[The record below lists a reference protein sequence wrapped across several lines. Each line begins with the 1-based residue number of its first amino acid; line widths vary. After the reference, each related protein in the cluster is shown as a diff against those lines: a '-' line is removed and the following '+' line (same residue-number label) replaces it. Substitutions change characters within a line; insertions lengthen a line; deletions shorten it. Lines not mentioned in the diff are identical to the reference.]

1 MHAKRGNVY
10 MKKSKILFFILGA
23 LVFSLSACNAS
34 NENSGGSNGPT
45 SSHEHTY
52 SSSWNYDDTYHWHDA
67 TCGHDVVSSK
77 EIHTFNDVV
86 TPASYSA
93 GGYTTHTCTVC
104 GYSYTDS
111 QTDQLVHHYE
121 SGWSHDESTHWHACT
136 DSGYEHLKSGES
148 SHTFNDVV
156 TPASYSAGGYTTHT
170 CTVCGYSYT
179 DSQTDRLTY
188 SITWKNW
195 DNSVLRVDKCYQGST
210 PSYGSTPTRNNDDE
224 HYYVFTGWSP
234 SIVAAY
240 SDATYIAQY
249 SEHERTS
256 FTISYNSN
264 GGNITPSSQTKTK
277 GRALT
282 LTSTKPTKEGHT
294 FIGWNNIYENAVY
307 SSGSSFNLDRD
318 VTLWALWEDT
328 CEHCN
333 GTGTYSWTSTCS
345 FCSGKG
351 KRDQCNSCGSYS
363 IKTVIING
371 IGGIKQCN
379 NCSSTSISTKTCTW
393 CNGKG
398 SSSGSES
405 CTYCNH
411 TGHHGG
417 DAPTISSTEA
427 RKISLNTV
435 NGFEYRVNNG
445 GWQSSP
451 VFDNLKPSTSYTF
464 YQRKATSGNVPF
476 GETSKPLSASTGST
490 TLFYVTYQLNGG
502 TNDSRNPTQYYS
514 NQSNKILYNPTR
526 EHYTFANWTYN
537 GTAVTQINASWAVD
551 VELVANWNAYG
562 YSITYNLDGGTNNSN
577 NPTTHTIE
585 SGEIHLLTPTRK
597 GYTFTGWTGSN
608 GDTPEL
614 DVVIPA
620 GNTSNLTYTAHWSL
634 NTYTITYVLNGGTN
648 NPSNPSSY
656 TVLDSTITLANP
668 TREHY
673 DFKGWKNGNSSV
685 TRIYT
690 SNAQNYTLTATWAPH
705 NYSITYNLD
714 GGTNNPNNPTTH
726 TVESNEIT
734 LGDPT
739 RDGYTFI
746 GWTGSNGDNPS
757 TNVVIGAGNTDNLS
771 YTANWSLNTY
781 SITYH
786 LDGGTNHIKNPAS
799 YTIEDTI
806 DLRDASKDYYLFEG
820 WFKEPEFINKVETL
834 HGLFGDLDLYAK
846 FTPFVY
852 SASYNANGGA
862 LQFDHDIK
870 ITLSYGDSGLDEVYT
885 IHQNDSFNPYNVMQT
900 FRKESSESSS
910 GFCSFDG
917 WYLDEGFTNLI
928 SGSCVVNQNTTLY
941 AKWIETPTASNKI
954 PEVLRNGLV
963 SSAQGA
969 GTKTGPVYIE
979 VPYNC
984 TGSMTLSWSIWG
996 SKSKVTTPSGSYYEY
1011 GGGSVS
1017 AKDLTT
1023 GTTLFSKSGSA
1034 NSSSNYSQSGTVDIS
1049 SLPGHIIQLSSSVN
1063 YGSSGINSSSLR
1075 VKSFIKNENL
1085 GFISLDNSTV
1095 DLNVDYDS
1103 LISSPQAT
1111 RQGYDF
1117 AGWYDENDSLI
1128 TDYWNYDSDKSF
1140 HAEWTIH
1147 NYNLN
1152 YVLNGGENSPSNPST
1167 YNINDEIA
1175 LSNPTREG
1183 YTFAGWYTDS
1193 SFKTRIETIHG
1204 TDFRD
1209 YTLYAKWTANTYIA
1223 TLDYGGGQNCPTV
1236 NFYSQGNLIRTVDLY
1251 KGSTLSYFV
1260 PEAPSENLKFAG
1272 WYTNS
1277 SCTNLYSFNG
1287 VVNSNLNL
1295 YAKWIDVSGYNYS
1308 ELGSDVNTQTNGN
1321 QYGYIAITSPI
1332 NQTITITSSSGLDL
1346 FGAIYDENWN
1356 MIASCDDI
1364 SDDNLDFSITVTL
1377 EAGKIYY
1384 IGYKG
1389 NQVST
1394 VGDCVINITGVNS
1407 SDTIITG
1414 DYTQIIESV
1423 TVTYDSSFTL
1433 PIPKKDGYIF
1443 VGWFDENGNPIDTSS
1458 WSYVESITI
1467 YAHWIPAN

>member
-1 MHAKRGNVY
+1 MF
-10 MKKSKILFFILGA
+10 KIISILGFSA
-23 LVFSLSACNAS
+23 LALAGCN
-34 NENSGGSNGPT
+34 
-45 SSHEHTY
+45 SHEHTF
-52 SSSWNYDDTYHWHDA
+52 SSSWSKDSNYHWHEA
-67 TCGHDVVSSK
+67 TCGHDVTTDKDTHHFS
-77 EIHTFNDVV
+77 DVV
-86 TPASYSA
+86 TPATYES
-93 GGYTTHTCTVC
+93 GGFTTHTCSVC
-104 GYSYTDS
+104 GYSYRDNGSS
-111 QTDQLVHHYE
+111 QLIHNY
-121 SGWSHDESTHWHACT
+121 SSNWLYNSSTHWHPCT

-148 SHTFNDVV
+148 NHTYNSVV
-156 TPASYSAGGYTTHT
+156 TPATYESGGFTTHT
-170 CTVCGYSYT
+170 CSVCGYSYT
-179 DSQTDRLTY
+179 DSETDKLTY
-188 SITWKNW
+188 KITWKNW
-195 DNSVLRVDKCYQGST
+195 NGTTLRVDRCYKGQT
-210 PSYGSTPTRNNDDE
+210 PSYGSNPTKDNDDQ
-224 HYYVFTGWSP
+224 YYYTFTGWSP
-234 SIVAAY
+234 TVVPAY

-264 GGNITPSSQTKTK
+264 GGDITPSSQTKTK
-277 GRALT
+277 GQALT

-294 FIGWNNIYENAVY
+294 FIGWNSIFENTVY
-307 SSGSSFNLDRD
+307 SSGSSFNLDKD
-318 VTLWALWEDT
+318 VTLWAMWEDT

-345 FCSGKG
+345 FCSGTG

-417 DAPTISSTEA
+417 DAPTISSVEA
-427 RKISLNTV
+427 RKIILKTV
-435 NGFEYRVNNG
+435 AGFEYSLDKST
-445 GWQSSP
+445 WQSSP
-451 VFDNLKPSTSYTF
+451 VFDNLKPSTNYTF
-464 YQRKATSGNVPF
+464 YQRRATSGNVPF
-476 GETSKPLSASTGST
+476 GETSKPLSVTTSST

-502 TNDSRNPTQYYS
+502 NNDSRNPTQYYS
-514 NQSNKILYNPTR
+514 NKSNKTLYDPFK
-526 EHYTFANWTYN
+526 EHYSFVNWTYN
-537 GTAVTQINASWAVD
+537 GSAVTEINASWATD
-551 VELVANWNAYG
+551 IELVANWKAYG
-562 YSITYNLDGGTNNSN
+562 YSITYNLDGGTNNSS
-577 NPTTHTIE
+577 NPTTHGIE
-585 SGEIHLLTPTRK
+585 SNAITLAQPTK
-597 GYTFTGWTGSN
+597 NGYTFIGWTGSN
-608 GDTPEL
+608 GNIPEIT
-614 DVVIPA
+614 VTIPA
-620 GNTSNLTYTAHWSL
+620 GNTENLTYNANWSL

-648 NPSNPSSY
+648 NSSNPSSY

-673 DFKGWKNGNSSV
+673 DFKGWKNGNS
-685 TRIYT
+685 TITKIYT

-714 GGTNNPNNPTTH
+714 GGTNNSNNPTTH
-726 TVESNEIT
+726 TVESDEIT

-746 GWTGSNGDNPS
+746 GWTGSNGNNPS
-757 TNVVIGAGNTDNLS
+757 TSVVIGAGNTDDLS

-799 YTIEDTI
+799 YTIEDTV
-806 DLRDASKDYYLFEG
+806 DLRAASKDYYSFEG
-820 WFKEPEFINKVETL
+820 WFKEPEFINKIETL
-834 HGLFGDLDLYAK
+834 NGQFGDLDLYAK
-846 FTPFVY
+846 FVPFK
-852 SASYNANGGA
+852 YNSTFNVGDGEIKFNVIVNYCNGTSDPQYIPVNCG
-862 LQFDHDIK
+862 
-870 ITLSYGDSGLDEVYT
+870 E
-885 IHQNDSFNPYNVMQT
+885 
-900 FRKESSESSS
+900 
-910 GFCSFDG
+910 SFDPYTLNIPTRSGYIFGG
-917 WYLDEGFTNLI
+917 WFLDSSCETALIDNYLINKDTNI
-928 SGSCVVNQNTTLY
+928 Y
-941 AKWIETPTASNKI
+941 AKWISVSHTYSALTKATGVYGFGDSSQNGGNHSSTSYFYVPYSITGEVKI
-954 PEVLRNGLV
+954 YCKLSFSGYSGYS
-963 SSAQGA
+963 SSASAKLTDTTTNTVIYSKSRSAYNSFEETQTVNLIQGHTYKLYA
-969 GTKTGPVYIE
+969 TGTYSSKYQSSLGYSYYSQGTAQLTVTPLENVSTNI
-979 VPYNC
+979 NC
-984 TGSMTLSWSIWG
+984 TNEI
-996 SKSKVTTPSGSYYEY
+996 VQSYE
-1011 GGGSVS
+1011 
-1017 AKDLTT
+1017 
-1023 GTTLFSKSGSA
+1023 
-1034 NSSSNYSQSGTVDIS
+1034 QETVA
-1049 SLPGHIIQLSSSVN
+1049 
-1063 YGSSGINSSSLR
+1063 
-1075 VKSFIKNENL
+1075 
-1085 GFISLDNSTV
+1085 
-1095 DLNVDYDS
+1095 
-1103 LISSPQAT
+1103 PQVAYKA
-1111 RQGYDF
+1111 GYDF
-1117 AGWYDENDSLI
+1117 VGWFDENNNEISNQ
-1128 TDYWNYDSDKSF
+1128 WNYTADQVF

-1167 YNINDEIA
+1167 YNLNNEIT
-1175 LSNPTREG
+1175 LSDPTREG

-1193 SFKTRIETIHG
+1193 SFNTRIEIIHG

-1308 ELGSDVNTQTNGN
+1308 ELGSDVNTQINGN
-1321 QYGYIAITSPI
+1321 QYAYIAITSPI
-1332 NQTITITSSSGLDL
+1332 NQTITITSSSGVDL

-1423 TVTYDSSFTL
+1423 TVKYDSSFTL

-1458 WSYVESITI
+1458 WGYAESITI